1 MSCGTIMEI
10 VIISATI
17 SACSALI
24 ASAITRKILN
34 VLDGR
39 D

>member
-1 MSCGTIMEI
+1 MEI
-10 VIISATI
+10 VIISAII

-24 ASAITRKILN
+24 ASAITKKIL
-34 VLDGR
+34 DGLESR